1 MSTLKIISNKESSLY
16 IDQQFVSTMHKGEL
30 LVHHIEPGVY
40 LVDVVSA
47 DEEVESFDV
56 ELASDKQQVLKR
68 VVFDENH
75 ARRDGSQAF
84 LDNEPRIVGIV
95 QNDLPVLAQKMV
107 SGILKY
113 GYVDPFGK
121 TLIPFVFDEAD
132 EFVEEG
138 FAEAEKFGCRHIIDK
153 RGLPTFYPTIQEA
166 IDDREEHFLL
176 PSNRIVLEDGTS
188 LQVDWL
194 GEAKHNR
201 GQWLFTVFS
210 QGTMWVIRT
219 SGAGTFGNEKYE
231 LITQCDKVVSSL
243 EEEYLI
249 VKKGELLYAFPLGES
264 RTTEP
269 ENVFS
274 FKCDDLI
281 PVNYLSKEVSEFR
294 GNNFDTLYR
303 RNVPPEFSLFL
314 AKRRGKYGVVDVRG
328 NLVRSFVFDDVYYQ
342 SYHSEKDYSRNG
354 DEFMVVSDGLVGLV
368 DADFNEL
375 IPPEYLEMYA
385 IGNYYCVKRP
395 GSSYYILIDRNNRE
409 VYSGGFSSIIYGDY
423 RSANDIWYDIHF
435 GHNDYII
442 EKSGKK
448 GVLDGS
454 GRLFIPVIY
463 DDIEHIY
470 GNQVQCPEEG
480 SYKEDDGFICK
491 QDDRYGI
498 LSPVGDLVVKIQYE
512 AIIPFVH
519 DRDTSYAALN
529 GFAFKKNGL
538 YAFASPDRGLLT
550 HYEYELFGDCE
561 YCLSSLVIPARKN
574 GKWGV
579 IRVVYPYD
587 KAPQTILDFV
597 YDEIVAI
604 EDEYDYVAITVKQKG
619 NETTI
624 HV

>member
-75 ARRDGSQAF
+75 TRRDGSQAF

-121 TLIPFVFDEAD
+121 TLIPFVFDEAG

-138 FAEAEKFGCRHIIDK
+138 FAEAEKYGCRHIIDK

-176 PSNRIVLEDGTS
+176 PSDRIVLDDGTP

-194 GEAKHNR
+194 GEAKRNR
-201 GQWLFTVFS
+201 GEWLFTVFS

-219 SGAGTFGNEKYE
+219 SGAGTFGNEQYE
-231 LITQCDKVVSSL
+231 PITQCDKVVSSL

-249 VKKGELLYAFPLGES
+249 VKKGELLYALPLGKS
-264 RTTEP
+264 RAKEP

-294 GNNFDTLYR
+294 GNHFDTSI
-303 RNVPPEFSLFL
+303 VVMFL
-314 AKRRGKYGVVDVRG
+314 PSSAFFWQKGKYGVVDVRG

-342 SYHSEKDYSRNG
+342 SCHSEKDYSRNG

-368 DADFNEL
+368 DADFSEL

-395 GSSYYILIDRNNRE
+395 GSSHYILIDRDNRE
-409 VYSGGFSSIIYGDY
+409 VYTGGFSSIIYGDY
-423 RSANDIWYDIHF
+423 ECVSDGYLLHYL

-442 EKSGKK
+442 EHSGKK

-480 SYKEDDGFICK
+480 SYKENDGFICK
-491 QDDRYGI
+491 KDDRYGI
-498 LSPVGDLVVKIQYE
+498 LSPAGDLVVKIQYE
-512 AIIPFVH
+512 AIIPFVYK
-519 DRDTSYAALN
+519 RDKSYAALN

-538 YAFASPDRGLLT
+538 YAFASPDRRHLT

-579 IRVVYPYD
+579 IRVEYPYD

-604 EDEYDYVAITVKQKG
+604 EDEYDYVAITVKQKE

-624 HV
+624 YV